1 MAISRTSRFGASKP
15 SLWQTTQAWREKRRA
30 MVASFQSESSAA
42 SSGFMTAWSNQIS
55 GSTQIATQTTV
66 ARLQA
71 EAKAKQQKM
80 LSQLNLS
87 I

>member
-1 MAISRTSRFGASKP
+1 MAISGTRFGAAKP
-15 SLWQTTQAWREKRRA
+15 SLWQATQAWREKRRQMIA
-30 MVASFQSESSAA
+30 DFQSESSAA

-55 GSTQIATQTTV
+55 GSTQLVTQSTV

-71 EAKAKQQKM
+71 ESKAKQQKM